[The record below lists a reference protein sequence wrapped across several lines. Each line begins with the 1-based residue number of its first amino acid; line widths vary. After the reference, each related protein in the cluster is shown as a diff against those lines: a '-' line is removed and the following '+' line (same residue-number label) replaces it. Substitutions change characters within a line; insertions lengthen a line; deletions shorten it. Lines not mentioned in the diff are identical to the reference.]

1 MKLQMG
7 IIKVEIKI
15 PELVKA
21 VKVFKE
27 DNKQL
32 FEVISSEIKSSI
44 TNTFN
49 QLLQA
54 EMDLFLGEADQS
66 TNKRNGFYE
75 REFAIKGVGCLRL
88 RMPRDRNQNFD
99 SSIIPKNE
107 QLDHRLKE
115 DLALLH
121 LAGISNRT
129 VALISRRILGI
140 EVSAQ
145 TVHNSLEL
153 IEDKAINWL
162 ERDIT
167 KNYWCLFIDGTNFKI
182 QRRGSTEKEPTLV
195 VVGIDDRNC
204 TSILALQPGQKDN
217 ADSWGMVFEDLVKR
231 GLNTNQVQIGV
242 MDGLPGLEKRF
253 KEYFT
258 KAVTGRCWVHAKRN
272 ALLKSSERLRHAFES
287 LLNEVMYADSESQA
301 RIKFNE
307 LKTKMNSDCER
318 AVRCIE
324 KDLESLLVHYKF
336 EKRFW
341 RALKTT
347 NPIERVNKELK
358 RRTKSMET
366 VGEKTLNIL
375 LAFTAMRLEYNWLK
389 TPVDS
394 KSLNNLE
401 HIAKRNQI
409 DEVLEKLIH

>member
-182 QRRGSTEKEPTLV
+182 
-195 VVGIDDRNC
+195 
-204 TSILALQPGQKDN
+204 
-217 ADSWGMVFEDLVKR
+217 
-231 GLNTNQVQIGV
+231 
-242 MDGLPGLEKRF
+242 
-253 KEYFT
+253 
-258 KAVTGRCWVHAKRN
+258 
-272 ALLKSSERLRHAFES
+272 
-287 LLNEVMYADSESQA
+287 
-301 RIKFNE
+301 
-307 LKTKMNSDCER
+307 
-318 AVRCIE
+318 
-324 KDLESLLVHYKF
+324 
-336 EKRFW
+336 
-341 RALKTT
+341 
-347 NPIERVNKELK
+347 
-358 RRTKSMET
+358 
-366 VGEKTLNIL
+366 
-375 LAFTAMRLEYNWLK
+375 
-389 TPVDS
+389 
-394 KSLNNLE
+394 
-401 HIAKRNQI
+401 
-409 DEVLEKLIH
+409 